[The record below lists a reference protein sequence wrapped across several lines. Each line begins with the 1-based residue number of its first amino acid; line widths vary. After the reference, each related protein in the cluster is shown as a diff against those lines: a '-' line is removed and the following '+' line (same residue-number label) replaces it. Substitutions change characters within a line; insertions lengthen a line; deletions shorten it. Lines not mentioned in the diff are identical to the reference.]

1 MNFLNQVK
9 EKINN
14 KINPENIILVDNSH
28 LHSKHKSFDINKFH
42 IKIIIKSRRL
52 KNMSKIMAHK
62 EIFSILKDE
71 MNNKIHALEI
81 EIQQFLQKIGAQKI
95 FKFSRF

>member
-1 MNFLNQVK
+1 MNFFNKVK

-14 KINPENIILVDNSH
+14 KINPENIILIDNSNF
-28 LHSKHKSFDINKFH
+28 HSKHKSFDINKFH
-42 IKIIIKSRRL
+42 LKIIIKSKKL
-52 KNMSKIMAHK
+52 KAMNKIMAHK

-81 EIQQFLQKIGAQKI
+81 EI
-95 FKFSRF
+95 R